1 MTISV
6 YKNREETFPEKSDTL
21 LNNQN
26 QINMKKFDF
35 YFLAMLAF
43 SSLTG
48 CTDDDVDNPG
58 TGGGEE
64 ATSRYIIAA
73 TPVAS
78 EGVADYLLTASDLTE
93 GSISTTGN
101 GVEQDGTYRYYVTNN
116 NKFFSLLYG
125 QGNPGA
131 VTTYQLDDKGNLVML
146 SNFQSETVQAFAP
159 VNDDV
164 LMMKISRSADSPVA
178 NWYRLDT
185 ETSQI
190 VDQGQINTAE
200 LAPEGEQAFFSWMTQ
215 VGDKVYAP
223 FFTVK
228 GCCSDTFGTAYPDQ
242 AWIAVYS
249 YPELE
254 LETIIEDD
262 RTSFIGRYF
271 TNGLSVDEAG
281 DAYAFSSGV
290 AATNGVISSTKP
302 SAVTR
307 INSGERKFDETYL
320 FDLEAASGG
329 AYVTNH
335 IYAGNG
341 NFVVTMAEEKTSAY
355 ATGNKI
361 AVINVYD
368 ETFEWVTGMPSEEN
382 ILSITTNNYV
392 SEDGTVHIGVTTE
405 ESSYVYNINV
415 ASATASQ
422 GLEVQ
427 GGNITAISKLDPI
440 E

>member
-1 MTISV
+1 
-6 YKNREETFPEKSDTL
+6 
-21 LNNQN
+21 
-26 QINMKKFDF
+26 MKKFNL
-35 YFLAMLAF
+35 FLLAILAF
-43 SSLTG
+43 AATSCSE
-48 CTDDDVDNPG
+48 DDIDNPEP
-58 TGGGEE
+58 GGEE
-64 ATSRYIIAA
+64 NSSQYIIAA

-78 EGVADYLLTASDLTE
+78 EGVADYLLVANDLTE

-131 VTTYQLDDKGNLVML
+131 VTTYQLDGEGSLNML

-164 LMMKISRSADSPVA
+164 LMMKISRNADSPVA
-178 NWYRLDT
+178 SWYRLDT
-185 ETSQI
+185 ENSEF
-190 VDQGQINTAE
+190 VDQGQINTAD

-223 FFTVK
+223 FFSMK
-228 GCCSDTFGTAYPDQ
+228 ACCNDAWGTSYPDQ
-242 AWIAVYS
+242 AWVAVYS
-249 YPELE
+249 YPEME

-271 TNGLSVDEAG
+271 TSGLSVDEAG

-290 AATNGVISSTKP
+290 AMTNGEFSSTKP

-307 INSGERKFDETYL
+307 INSGETEFDESYL
-320 FDLEAASGG
+320 FNLEEASGG
-329 AYVTNH
+329 AYVTTH

-341 NFVVTMAEEKTSAY
+341 DFVVTMAEEKTSAY
-355 ATGNKI
+355 ATGNKL

-368 ETFEWVTGMPSEEN
+368 QTFEWITGMPSTEN
-382 ILSITTNNYV
+382 IGNITSNNYV
-392 SEDGTVHIGVTTE
+392 SEDGMVHVGVTLADGT
-405 ESSYVYNINV
+405 SYVYNIDV
-415 ASATASQ
+415 EAATASQ
-422 GLEVQ
+422 GLQVE
-427 GGNITAISKLDPI
+427 GGNITAISKLDPA